1 MVWDLFPVYAIFRS
15 PHLLLFD
22 DSGRVEVRNV
32 VSGKMCETIKEK
44 GLRMMP
50 PTREEQGMLGWSEK
64 GLIQLA
70 EVSLMKSA
78 MTFINDMLRMFID
91 G

>member
-22 DSGRVEVRNV
+22 DSGRAEVRNV

-44 GLRMMP
+44 SLRMMP

-78 MTFINDMLRMFID
+78 MAFINDMMRMFID

>member
-1 MVWDLFPVYAIFRS
+1 M
-15 PHLLLFD
+15 
-22 DSGRVEVRNV
+22 

-70 EVSLMKSA
+70 EVSLMESA
-78 MTFINDMLRMFID
+78 MTFTNDMLRMFID